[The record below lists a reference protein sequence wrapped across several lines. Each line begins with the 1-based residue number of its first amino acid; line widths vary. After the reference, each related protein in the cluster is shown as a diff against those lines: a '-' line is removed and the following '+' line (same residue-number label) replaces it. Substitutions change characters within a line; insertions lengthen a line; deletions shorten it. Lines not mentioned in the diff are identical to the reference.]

1 MKETEQAV
9 LEIKVQD
16 ARQRFLD
23 KLFFMDGRDNPE
35 HPLHATYTGLYMGY
49 AEKLQES

>member
-23 KLFFMDGRDNPE
+23 KLYVQAGRDKKDSPM
-35 HPLHATYTGLYMGY
+35 HCLYTGLY
-49 AEKLQES
+49 QEYVATLEES

>member
-9 LEIKVQD
+9 LEIKRQD

-23 KLFFMDGRDNPE
+23 KLFFLDGRDKPD
-35 HPLHATYTGLYMGY
+35 HPLHNTYTGLYMQY
-49 AEKLQES
+49 VESLEKD

>member
-9 LEIKVQD
+9 LEIKRQD
-16 ARQRFLD
+16 ARHRFLE

-35 HPLHATYTGLYMGY
+35 HPYHATYTGLYMQY
-49 AEKLQES
+49 VEKLEKD